1 MLIGVDASRATVTR
15 RTGTERYSL
24 EIIRSL
30 LALGGQHD
38 WRLYCRSRPAPG
50 LFVVGDGAARV
61 EIRVLPVPR
70 LWTHLGLSG
79 EMALHPPDV
88 LFVPAHVLPLWRP
101 RRSLVTIHD
110 LGYRRFPQAHPWRQR
125 LYLDW
130 STRWSARV
138 ATFILAD
145 SQATRADLISAY
157 GVAGSKIV
165 VVYPGRS
172 EDLARVDDLACLA
185 AMRARYGLQAPYV
198 LYVGSLQPR
207 KNLARLIQ
215 AFARCLSYSEELP
228 EQLTLAI
235 AGSPAWRADS
245 ILREPARLGI
255 AERVRFLGY
264 VDPAD
269 LAALLSGAAA
279 FVFPSLY
286 EGFGIP
292 VLEALSLGIPTV
304 TADRPALREVA
315 GEAALFVDPQSPE
328 AICSAMLR
336 LLRDERLRGELS
348 RRGLERARDFS
359 WTLTAIKTEKVY
371 RSLAE
376 DCKPNKGGR

>member
-1 MLIGVDASRATVTR
+1 MLIGVDASRATATR

-50 LFVVGDGAARV
+50 LFVAGNSAARV
-61 EIRVLPVPR
+61 EIRVLPAPR

-138 ATFILAD
+138 ATCILAD

-157 GVAGSKIV
+157 GVPASKIV

-172 EDLARVDDLACLA
+172 EDLARVDDPARLAET
-185 AMRARYGLQAPYV
+185 RARYGLQAPYL

-207 KNLARLIQ
+207 KNLTRLVQ
-215 AFARCLSYSEELP
+215 AFARCLSYSEDVTG
-228 EQLTLAI
+228 QLMLAI
-235 AGSPAWRADS
+235 AGSPAWLSDS
-245 ILREPARLGI
+245 ILREPQRLGI
-255 AERVRFLGY
+255 AGRVRFLGY
-264 VDPAD
+264 VDSVD

-286 EGFGIP
+286 EGFGFP
-292 VLEALSLGIPTV
+292 VLEAQACGAPVLTSNTSSLP
-304 TADRPALREVA
+304 EVA
-315 GEAALFVDPQSPE
+315 GEGAWLVDPTDVD
-328 AICSAMLR
+328 AIADGMRR
-336 LLRDERLRGELS
+336 LLCDEALRRSLIERGYANV
-348 RRGLERARDFS
+348 RRFS
-359 WTLTAIKTEKVY
+359 WRRAAAETLQVIEQM
-371 RSLAE
+371 
-376 DCKPNKGGR
+376 GGG

>member
-1 MLIGVDASRATVTR
+1 VLIGVDASRATVTR

-50 LFVVGDGAARV
+50 LFVVEESAARV

-138 ATFILAD
+138 ATVILAD

-165 VVYPGRS
+165 VVYPGRP
-172 EDLARVDDLACLA
+172 EDLARVDDPARLA

-215 AFARCLSYSEELP
+215 AFARCLSYSKEMP
-228 EQLTLAI
+228 EQLMLAI
-235 AGSPAWRADS
+235 AGSPAWLADS

-269 LAALLSGAAA
+269 LAALLSGATA

-286 EGFGIP
+286 EGFGFP
-292 VLEALSLGIPTV
+292 VLEAQACGVPVLTSNTSSLPEAAGEGAWLVDPADVDAIADGIRRLLG
-304 TADRPALREVA
+304 DEALR
-315 GEAALFVDPQSPE
+315 QSLI
-328 AICSAMLR
+328 A
-336 LLRDERLRGELS
+336 RGYANVQ
-348 RRGLERARDFS
+348 RFS
-359 WTLTAIKTEKVY
+359 WRRAAAETLQVIEQM
-371 RSLAE
+371 
-376 DCKPNKGGR
+376 GGG

>member
-50 LFVVGDGAARV
+50 LFVAGGDGATRV

-70 LWTHLGLSG
+70 LWTHVGLSG

-110 LGYRRFPQAHPWRQR
+110 LGYRQFPQAHPWRQR

-138 ATFILAD
+138 ATYILAD

-157 GVAGSKIV
+157 GVVGSKIV

-172 EDLARVDDLACLA
+172 EDLARVDNPERLA
-185 AMRARYGLQAPYV
+185 ATRSRYGLRAPYV

-207 KNLARLIQ
+207 KNLTRLVR
-215 AFARCLSYSEELP
+215 AFARLLSYSEILSG
-228 EQLTLAI
+228 QLVLAI
-235 AGSPAWRADS
+235 AGTPAWLADS
-245 ILREPARLGI
+245 ILREPERLGI
-255 AERVRFLGY
+255 AGRVRFLGY
-264 VDPAD
+264 VDSSD

-286 EGFGIP
+286 EGFGFP
-292 VLEALSLGIPTV
+292 VLEAQACGVPVLTSNTSSLP
-304 TADRPALREVA
+304 EVA
-315 GEAALFVDPQSPE
+315 GEGAWLVDPTDID
-328 AICSAMLR
+328 AIADGMRR
-336 LLRDERLRGELS
+336 LLCDEALRRTLIA
-348 RRGLERARDFS
+348 RGYANIKRFS
-359 WTLTAIKTEKVY
+359 WRRAAVETLQVIEQM
-371 RSLAE
+371 
-376 DCKPNKGGR
+376 GGG